1 MVEPLR
7 LLLSEDN
14 PADADLEI
22 RELKRGGMN
31 LQYRLAITPESFIAS
46 LREFAP
52 HIVVSDFSMPAFD
65 GMEALRLTREI
76 APDIP
81 FIFVSGTLG
90 EDYAIRALRNGAT
103 DYVLKS
109 NLMRLPA
116 AIDRA
121 IKGAE
126 EQRARRH
133 AEAGLRRAQLM
144 ARLGHIVTGPG
155 GAFEG
160 WAESLP
166 DLIGVQNEAMPRST
180 REWLDLIHPGDRETF
195 RSASLNAAATG
206 KRVDVG
212 YRLRHDSGA
221 WIHIKQVIEPLET
234 HVTGKSERWFS
245 TLQDVTD
252 QKLAQEAVR
261 RLNRVHQVLSGI
273 NNLIVRARNRDE
285 LFRES
290 CRIAV
295 EQGRFPLAWIGMVDP
310 TKTRLE
316 VVATGADAGD
326 YLSLMPTQLGDD
338 APGAAALAVRTGV
351 PILANDIEKDPL
363 IAIKDASLERGFRSL
378 VMLPLV
384 VARETVGVLA
394 LYAEQAGFFDE
405 AEMKLLT
412 ELAGDIS
419 FAVDHIGKAQKL
431 EYLSHHDPLT
441 GLANRTLL
449 GDRLTQAMHAT
460 QEGRLLAL
468 AVLDIERFKSINDSL
483 GRASGDALLARM
495 AERLVDLAG
504 DVSRVSRTGPDQFA
518 VMIPNVRKV
527 ESVARAIDDG
537 FSRVEGAAF
546 DLGGSELRV
555 AVRCG
560 IALCPADGAD
570 ADTLFR
576 NAEAALKKAKRTREK
591 YLYYTEEMTER
602 VAERLTLENKLR
614 HAIDND
620 EFVLHYQPKVDLRD
634 RRIVGL
640 EALMRWQTPEGLV
653 PPLKFIPVLEETGL
667 IAQVGAWAIRRAVLD
682 HRAWAEKGLP
692 APRIAVNVSA
702 MQLREKNFVSIVEQM
717 MAEGLKPTALDL
729 EITESLIMDDIAGN
743 IEKLNA
749 VRALGIEISI
759 DDFGT
764 GYSSLAYLAKLPVH
778 TLKIDRAFVITMD
791 QDPNAMTLVSTII
804 SLAHS
809 LRLNVVAEGVE
820 TESQANTL
828 RLLRCDSMQGYLV
841 SKPVP
846 ADSVV
851 KLLEAAR

>member
-14 PADADLEI
+14 PADAELEV
-22 RELKRGGMN
+22 RELKRSGLN
-31 LQYRLAITPESFIAS
+31 LQHRIAITPEAFIAS

-90 EDYAIRALRNGAT
+90 EEYAIRALRDGAT

-121 IKGAE
+121 IKGAA

-144 ARLGHIVTGPG
+144 AKLAHIVTGPG
-155 GAFEG
+155 GNFEG
-160 WAESLP
+160 WSESLP
-166 DLIGVQNEAMPRST
+166 ELVGLDAAALPGTT
-180 REWLDLIHPGDRETF
+180 RDWLGLLHPDDREAF
-195 RSASLNAAATG
+195 RRVSLDAAATG
-206 KRVDVG
+206 KRIDAE
-212 YRLRHDSGA
+212 YRMRHGSGA

-234 HVTGKSERWFS
+234 QAPAQSERWFS

-252 QKLAQEAVR
+252 QKVAQEAVR
-261 RLNRVHQVLSGI
+261 RLNRVHAVLSGI
-273 NNLIVRARNRDE
+273 NNLIVRARSRDE
-285 LFRES
+285 LFREA

-295 EQGRFPLAWIGMVDP
+295 EQGHFPLAWIGLVDP
-310 TKTRLE
+310 AKGRLE
-316 VVATGADAGD
+316 IAATGTDTRE
-326 YLSLMPTQLGDD
+326 YVSLMPTDVSPG
-338 APGAAALAVRTGV
+338 APGAPAKSVQLGIPVIV
-351 PILANDIEKDPL
+351 NDVASDPL
-363 IAIKDASLERGFRSL
+363 ITIKEEALARGFRSL
-378 VMLPLV
+378 VVLPLV
-384 VARETVGVLA
+384 VARETIGVLA
-394 LYAEQAGFFDE
+394 LYAEQANFFDE

-412 ELAGDIS
+412 ELASDIS

-441 GLANRTLL
+441 GLSNRALL
-449 GDRLTQAMHAT
+449 NDRLAQAMHAT
-460 QEGRLLAL
+460 ETGRLLAL
-468 AVLDIERFKSINDSL
+468 AVVDIERFKSINDSL
-483 GRASGDALLARM
+483 GRAAGDALLGRM
-495 AERLVDLAG
+495 AERLVHLAG

-518 VMIPNVRKV
+518 VMIPNVRKL
-527 ESVARAIDDG
+527 ESVARAIDEG
-537 FSRVEGAAF
+537 FSRVEGEAF

-560 IALCPADGAD
+560 IAVYPSDGAD
-570 ADTLFR
+570 ADALFR
-576 NAEAALKKAKRTREK
+576 NAEAALKKAKRTRDK

-602 VAERLTLENKLR
+602 VAERLTLEHKLR
-614 HAIDND
+614 HAIDNE
-620 EFVLHYQPKVDLRD
+620 EFVLHYQPKVDLRE
-634 RRIVGL
+634 RKIVGL
-640 EALMRWQTPEGLV
+640 EALIRWQTPEGLV
-653 PPLKFIPVLEETGL
+653 PPLRFVPILEETGL
-667 IAQVGAWAIRRAVLD
+667 IAQAGAWAIRRAMLD
-682 HRAWAEKGLP
+682 HRLWTEKGLP

-702 MQLREKNFVSIVEQM
+702 MQLRQKNFVQTVEQM
-717 MAEGLKPTALDL
+717 MSEGLKPTALDL
-729 EITESLIMDDIAGN
+729 EVTESLIMDDIAGN

-764 GYSSLAYLAKLPVH
+764 GYSSLAYLAKLPVN
-778 TLKIDRAFVITMD
+778 TLKIDRSFVITMD
-791 QDPNAMTLVSTII
+791 QDPNAMTLVTTII

-820 TESQANTL
+820 TESQANNL
-828 RLLRCDSMQGYLV
+828 RLLRCDTMQGYLF

-846 ADSVV
+846 ADAVP
-851 KLLEAAR
+851 KLLEASR